1 MNIDDP
7 ILRAGSDISNVPS
20 IPTEGAEQIKKPN
33 RFMSVLKGIGG
44 VAASFIPGLGGIGG
58 LISGGLS
65 KGPDFGS
72 MQAMIQQQ
80 QANSVKMLG
89 IQHQVS
95 NQSQEFTT
103 VSNLLKA
110 RHDSEM
116 SAVNNFKS

>member
-7 ILRAGSDISNVPS
+7 ILRAGSDISNNSPLPV
-20 IPTEGAEQIKKPN
+20 EEAGRIKQPN
-33 RFMSVLKGIGG
+33 KFMSVLKGIGG
-44 VAASFIPGLGGIGG
+44 AALSMVPGLGGIGG
-58 LISGGLS
+58 MISGSLS

-80 QANSVKMLG
+80 QESSVKMLG

-95 NQSQEFTT
+95 TQSQEFTT